1 MKATEQYFPVVL
13 FITQCK
19 VVLTLNSLVKM
30 VDEFLSYFP
39 FRRALAMFN
48 YEERSKRENKIL
60 SDFREMIHQKINNKK

>member
-1 MKATEQYFPVVL
+1 MNISIKWLSLRLTKLQEGCQIFQDSSVL
-13 FITQCK
+13 NVRLFVFC
-19 VVLTLNSLVKM
+19 LT
-30 VDEFLSYFP
+30 

>member
-1 MKATEQYFPVVL
+1 MAIVKVDKVEGGLPDLPRQFCFECL
-13 FITQCK
+13 FVFC
-19 VVLTLNSLVKM
+19 LT
-30 VDEFLSYFP
+30 